1 MSSQNNFIRQG
12 DIYLVDLEPT
22 QDGEANKTRPAV
34 ILSNNA
40 NNNFAPTVTVVPI
53 TTNTKSL
60 YPFQVFLAHEDTG
73 LDYDSKAQA
82 EQVRTISKKRL
93 RQYIG
98 ILEKAYILEIKKALG
113 LHFGIDD

>member
-1 MSSQNNFIRQG
+1 MNSQNSLIQQG

-22 QDGEANKTRPAV
+22 LPGEANKTRPAV

-40 NNNFAPTVTVVPI
+40 NNNFAPSVTVIPI
-53 TTNTKSL
+53 TTNTKKL
-60 YPFQVFLAHEDTG
+60 YAFHVFLAREDTG

-93 RQYIG
+93 KQYIG
-98 ILEKAYILEIKKALG
+98 LLDKGYISEIKQALR
-113 LHFGIDD
+113 LHFDIDD